1 MAKQRGLRRATLTAV
16 VISTLTTGVVLHS
29 RVPAAE
35 AALSPFARLVNDSA
49 RADSAAFSALPPR
62 LRPMLDVRS
71 LLDSTSLAA
80 LPLAECTVLEDGPA
94 AEMRRR
100 LHLRLPDS
108 SVVVLYATAD
118 EMTGGLLRVEFIR
131 RTPHEGQRGIIWDHE
146 RDQTSSMWWTEV
158 GRRRRA
164 ERGGIPRGGPVPRA
178 VRALGRQL
186 VMMPCAESAERT
198 PR

>member
-1 MAKQRGLRRATLTAV
+1 MAMQRGVRRATLTAV
-16 VISTLTTGVVLHS
+16 TIATLTTGVVLHS
-29 RVPAAE
+29 RVPVAE
-35 AALSPFARLVNDSA
+35 AALSPFARLLSDSA
-49 RADSAAFSALPPR
+49 SADSAAFAALPPR
-62 LRPMLDVRS
+62 LRPLLDVRS
-71 LLDSTSLAA
+71 LLDSASLVS
-80 LPLAECTVLEDGPA
+80 LPLAECTVLDEGPA

-186 VMMPCAESAERT
+186 VMMPCAESAART